1 MSFRKRAREREEG
14 AEAFKRA
21 RVENGL
27 EESGLST
34 DLWACVVDF
43 MDVES
48 KLWFGMTCRTARVL
62 VLRLGNAKTKCAKK
76 RCGLRGYLR
85 RNKIYN
91 VERAGDML
99 VARQCGNATWHP
111 KQFDSLAKL
120 REAQHFKNAYKP
132 GRQLSMVVESGD
144 SDERIK
150 WVFEEVVRPYLHK
163 QGKKTFKGW
172 LRPKSAYM
180 TKWLVDNGWQPP
192 LGSYIDAVVKLDAER
207 LGLMLDYYDRPPP
220 IHECK
225 YVYQSFYGK
234 PDRRIFYN
242 SLERARKRHCD
253 GPWAPYQPECE
264 IAVKQVLDEYLE
276 VHQNEIK

>member
-1 MSFRKRAREREEG
+1 MSFRKRAREREESV
-14 AEAFKRA
+14 EAFKRA

-34 DLWACVVDF
+34 DLWACVVEF

-48 KLWFGMTCRTARVL
+48 KLWFGMSCHTARTL

-76 RCGLRGYLR
+76 QCVLRGYLR
-85 RNKIYN
+85 RNKIYG
-91 VERAGDML
+91 ERAGEML
-99 VARQCGNATWHP
+99 VAGQPCNATWHP

-120 REAQHFKNAYKP
+120 REAQHFKNAFKP
-132 GRQLSMVVESGD
+132 KRQLDMAVESGD
-144 SDERIK
+144 DERIK
-150 WVFEEVVRPYLHK
+150 WVFEEVVRPYLHER
-163 QGKKTFKGW
+163 GRRTFECW
-172 LRPKSAYM
+172 MRPKSAYM
-180 TKWLVDNGWQPP
+180 TKWLVDNGWRPP
-192 LGSYIDAVVKLDAER
+192 LDSYIDAVEKLDAER

-220 IHECK
+220 IHEYK

-242 SLERARKRHCD
+242 SLERASKRHCD
-253 GPWAPYQPECE
+253 LPRTPYQPERE

-276 VHQNEIK
+276 VHQKEIK